1 MSRYTSGGK
10 VHKDAKGKVIYWERI
25 SIPKDMDDIPYIIAA
40 KYDRAPDLLA
50 FDMYGSS
57 SYEWVILQFNNIIDV
72 HEEFRVGK
80 EITLP
85 SIKKVKQ
92 YK

>member
-10 VHKDAKGKVIYWERI
+10 VYKDAKGNVIYWERTK
-25 SIPKDMDDIPYIIAA
+25 IPVDFDDIPYTIAA

-50 FDMYGSS
+50 YDMYGST
-57 SYEWVILQFNNIIDV
+57 SYEWLILQFNNIIDV
-72 HEEFRVGK
+72 EEQFRIGMK
-80 EITLP
+80 ITLP
-85 SIKKVKQ
+85 SIKKAKQ